1 MKALFW
7 TARCKCKSHVRKFIK
22 DLLTTPIS
30 FLQASQI
37 ACDPIAGIS
46 IGNNLLHTIT
56 LLASLTSAMQMKLC
70 SQSENFVLQSL
81 PEDSYLFY

>member
-7 TARCKCKSHVRKFIK
+7 TARYKCKSCAEVIK

-56 LLASLTSAMQMKLC
+56 VLASLTSAMQMKLC